1 MSPDF
6 LILLKLMESREFY
19 VMNAWRRMIGMSEMP
34 ENNYIPI
41 TTFKDVKELEE
52 SEWSPKFEKL
62 MRRRLIMGSLR
73 YGKINGKGKP
83 QYDYV
88 DAIIRRAELYRKTG
102 NQEYLVDVAN
112 CCLVEF
118 EQEGHINAHFS
129 SVDDTDEHFKPK

>member
-6 LILLKLMESREFY
+6 LILLKLMENREFY
-19 VMNAWRRMIGMSEMP
+19 VMNAWRRMVGMPEMP

-41 TTFKDVKELEE
+41 TTFKDVKELED

-88 DAIIRRAELYRKTG
+88 DAIIRRAELYRETG

-129 SVDDTDEHFKPK
+129 AVDDTDEHFKPK